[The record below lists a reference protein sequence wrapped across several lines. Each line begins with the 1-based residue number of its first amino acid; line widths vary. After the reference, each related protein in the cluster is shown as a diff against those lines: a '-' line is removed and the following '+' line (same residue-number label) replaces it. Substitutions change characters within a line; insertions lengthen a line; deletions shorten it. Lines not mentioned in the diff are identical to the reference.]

1 MNSKSLTRI
10 ALTRRPEQYG
20 SFMNLKV
27 FVDGKVVGELPYA
40 TRVIFPVDP
49 GGHEVH
55 IKMEMNYIKSKQIS
69 VQVAEGETVE
79 LNCGSRFRGWQRI
92 LNLILPT
99 SLEIKSGAIQLN
111 KTAHT
116 QTPIKLGLLFLLPTI
131 LMPVFL
137 FYMALIVFVPW
148 FSEGLFKTAFGAN
161 ANFAQ
166 LIFILLGIGAFI
178 GTIGVRF
185 WRWLIRNQS

>member
-1 MNSKSLTRI
+1 MNSKSLNYI

-40 TRVIFPVDP
+40 TRLIFPVEP
-49 GGHEVH
+49 GEHKVH
-55 IKMEMNYIKSKQIS
+55 IKMEMNYIKSKSIS

-79 LNCGSRFRGWQRI
+79 LNCGSRFRGWQWI
-92 LNLILPT
+92 LNVIFPIA
-99 SLEIKSGAIQLN
+99 LEIKSGAIQLN
-111 KTAHT
+111 KTTHPH
-116 QTPIKLGLLFLLPTI
+116 TPIKIGLFFLLPTI

-137 FYMALIVFVPW
+137 FYMALIVFVMW
-148 FSEGLFKTAFGAN
+148 FSEGLFKTVFGAN
-161 ANFAQ
+161 AIFAQ
-166 LIFILLGIGAFI
+166 LVFILLSIGAFI

-185 WRWLIRNQS
+185 WRWLIRNQ